1 MSEPAP
7 ALAPALTPA
16 LTPVLTTALTTVTQ
30 ETDQRRSPR
39 LLLDVPLLIRGES
52 LEKKPFQE
60 ETFTISISATGA
72 LVLLAAKV
80 AVGQR
85 LVLIS
90 VRTRDEQEGRV
101 ARFGPAYGGLA
112 QVAVEFASPAPEFW
126 PVVLP
131 LL

>member
-7 ALAPALTPA
+7 ALTTALTPA
-16 LTPVLTTALTTVTQ
+16 LTPATQ
-30 ETDQRRSPR
+30 ETDRRRSPR

-52 LEKKPFQE
+52 LEKKPFGE

-85 LVLIS
+85 LVLINL
-90 VRTRDEQEGRV
+90 RTRDEREACV
-101 ARFGPAYGGLA
+101 ARFGSAYGGLA

>member
-7 ALAPALTPA
+7 AIA
-16 LTPVLTTALTTVTQ
+16 TVKPQ
-30 ETDQRRSPR
+30 ETDRRRSPR
-39 LLLDVPLLIRGES
+39 VLLDVPLFIRGES
-52 LEKKPFQE
+52 LENKPFRE

-80 AVGQR
+80 AVGQK
-85 LVLIS
+85 LVLINL
-90 VRTRDEQEGRV
+90 RTRDEREGRV
-101 ARFGPAYGGLA
+101 ARLGSAYGGLA